1 MTYPILGGL
10 FFQSGIFVQS
20 LLIPIFFAWRAFF
33 EYGAD
38 AIISH
43 RFGSDGMPIVNFLGC
58 LMHEICLS
66 VMITSMKHPLVFV
79 SLVLS
84 DVMENSF
91 CLWSLAR
98 NSRKRSNRVMPES
111 KDEEEKK
118 STKSLTRR
126 SSSIVS
132 LVMNEDAISDEGTS
146 LFIAATLLQRELVE
160 TLVPLQAAAVLTIL
174 YTAGVK
180 SNSIVS
186 DWSEADWKQSMMY
199 IGVDFAVEIVV
210 LSGTMVILRRIY
222 PDFDAGRILRGLLRT
237 NWLEMTLFSI
247 LLWLA
252 NLLFQSTYCGVDMS
266 LKFGWLKCL
275 DKENST
281 WVNGFEWEC

>member
-1 MTYPILGGL
+1 
-10 FFQSGIFVQS
+10 
-20 LLIPIFFAWRAFF
+20 
-33 EYGAD
+33 
-38 AIISH
+38 
-43 RFGSDGMPIVNFLGC
+43 
-58 LMHEICLS
+58 
-66 VMITSMKHPLVFV
+66 MKHPLVFV

-160 TLVPLQAAAVLTIL
+160 TLVEKHTLCL
-174 YTAGVK
+174 
-180 SNSIVS
+180 
-186 DWSEADWKQSMMY
+186 
-199 IGVDFAVEIVV
+199 
-210 LSGTMVILRRIY
+210 IY
-222 PDFDAGRILRGLLRT
+222 AL
-237 NWLEMTLFSI
+237 
-247 LLWLA
+247 
-252 NLLFQSTYCGVDMS
+252 
-266 LKFGWLKCL
+266 
-275 DKENST
+275 
-281 WVNGFEWEC
+281 